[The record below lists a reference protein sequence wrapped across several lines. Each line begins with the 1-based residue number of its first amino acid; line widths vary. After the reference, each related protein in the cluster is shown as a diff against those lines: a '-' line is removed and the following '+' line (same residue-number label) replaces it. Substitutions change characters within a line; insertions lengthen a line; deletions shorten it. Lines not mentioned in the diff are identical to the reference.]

1 MCPWKKSFNTRIAR
15 EAKDEQNHVCGR
27 DTNSD
32 NISFAFHTCW
42 HKRIREFTNRVRY
55 NWNIV
60 DSCFQIPDNEDVI
73 SIFFAEIRTPIF
85 INLSL

>member
-1 MCPWKKSFNTRIAR
+1 MCPWKKSFNMRIAR
-15 EAKDEQNHVCGR
+15 EAKDEQNHICGR

-60 DSCFQIPDNEDVI
+60 DSCFQIPDKVH
-73 SIFFAEIRTPIF
+73 
-85 INLSL
+85 LSRAIDKLKDKVYILNN